1 MQGRPISSSPVAA
14 AAFRAALSAAARR
27 RDNCIEGPGNEKMD
41 MNVGRQGGR
50 VGAVPVL
57 LLLLMLLTMR
67 GMVETAEGCSLVQLV
82 TCLPASRSGAMKPSL
97 TCCNHLRT
105 LNARAHGMSRMTCLC
120 SLFTSD
126 AARLQ
131 GVKPRV
137 ALGIPRKC
145 RLPVPRGYMCNGTLL
160 QSLINLSLCSTF
172 LSFSRNGE

>member
-1 MQGRPISSSPVAA
+1 MGDKEIEQGRPSYFDFTCCLQQL
-14 AAFRAALSAAARR
+14 AAFRAALSAAAAARR
-27 RDNCIEGPGNEKMD
+27 RDNFLLKVGPGREKMD
-41 MNVGRQGGR
+41 MNGGRQGGR
-50 VGAVPVL
+50 GGAILSVLL
-57 LLLLMLLTMR
+57 LLLLMLLTTR

-82 TCLPASRSGAMKPSL
+82 TCMPASRSGAMKPSL

-160 QSLINLSLCSTF
+160 
-172 LSFSRNGE
+172 

>member
-1 MQGRPISSSPVAA
+1 MQRLVFC
-14 AAFRAALSAAARR
+14 AAFSAAARR
-27 RDNCIEGPGNEKMD
+27 RGDWIEGPGKEKMD

-50 VGAVPVL
+50 AGAVSVIL
-57 LLLLMLLTMR
+57 LLLLMLLTTR
-67 GMVETAEGCSLVQLV
+67 GTVETAEGCSLVQLA
-82 TCLPASRSGAMKPSL
+82 TCMPASRSGAMKPSL

-105 LNARAHGMSRMTCLC
+105 LNARAHGKSRMTCLC

-160 QSLINLSLCSTF
+160 LSL
-172 LSFSRNGE
+172 L